1 MHIFFTLT
9 LRQKF
14 TFIAHLFK
22 AIFRQHHST
31 LVPILKEYINE
42 KSTVIDVGAHA
53 GQFAKIFATLASEG
67 HVYSFE
73 PGDYAYSI
81 LTIMHKIKGL
91 SNVSL
96 VKMGA
101 GSKNTKDILNVPI
114 KASGS
119 FGYGRSCVGDNV
131 FEKAH
136 RQEISMVTLDSFVKE
151 NKVSKVS
158 FIKIDVEGNELS
170 VLEGAI
176 NTIKRDT
183 PAIMVEINRGHLLSL
198 KKKPEDIF
206 DFFKA
211 LGYTYKAIDETK
223 GTLFDA
229 LSITDTDYI
238 FYRR

>member
-14 TFIAHLFK
+14 TFIAHLFR

-31 LVPILKEYINE
+31 LLPILKEYINE

-81 LTIMHKIKGL
+81 LTMMHKIKGL

-119 FGYGRSCVGDNV
+119 FGYGRSLCW
-131 FEKAH
+131 
-136 RQEISMVTLDSFVKE
+136 RQCF
-151 NKVSKVS
+151 
-158 FIKIDVEGNELS
+158 
-170 VLEGAI
+170 
-176 NTIKRDT
+176 
-183 PAIMVEINRGHLLSL
+183 
-198 KKKPEDIF
+198 
-206 DFFKA
+206 
-211 LGYTYKAIDETK
+211 
-223 GTLFDA
+223 
-229 LSITDTDYI
+229 
-238 FYRR
+238 